1 VIKLPFR
8 TAFLRASVA
17 FAMAVA
23 PAIAVAQQ
31 AGCDSSIA
39 SAQDTSRLNF
49 ISGRSILAG
58 QSFSQKPS
66 SFKDMTCLE
75 KLFSF
80 GNQSMDILFQPPSMS
95 SLLSLIQNFA
105 CQAMSQY
112 IGQAG
117 GGFQNLL
124 NQSFGGLAG
133 GINGGSSLGGG
144 GAGQII
150 PGVNIG
156 SIMTGT
162 LNGLVMQGNNNFN
175 TVGLNPMALFPQQ
188 TGANLVPQQTQT
200 IGQLYGGLH

>member
-1 VIKLPFR
+1 MKLPLR
-8 TAFLRASVA
+8 TIFLRASLA
-17 FAMAVA
+17 FAMMASPTIVL
-23 PAIAVAQQ
+23 AQQ

-95 SLLSLIQNFA
+95 SLLGLIQNFA

-133 GINGGSSLGGG
+133 GINGGGSLGGG
-144 GAGQII
+144 GSGQII

-162 LNGLVMQGNNNFN
+162 LNGLVMQGSNNFN
-175 TVGLNPMALFPQQ
+175 TVGLNPMALFQQQ
-188 TGANLVPQQTQT
+188 TGSNLTPTNTST
-200 IGQLYGGLH
+200 IGQLYGGVH

>member
-1 VIKLPFR
+1 MRMPFR
-8 TAFLRASVA
+8 TAFLRASFA
-17 FAMAVA
+17 FAIAVA
-23 PAIAVAQQ
+23 PAVALAQQ

-39 SAQDTSRLNF
+39 SAQDTARLNF

-58 QSFSQKPS
+58 QSFSQKPT

-95 SLLSLIQNFA
+95 SLLGLIQNFA

-133 GINGGSSLGGG
+133 GINGGGSLGGG

-156 SIMTGT
+156 SMMTGT

-188 TGANLVPQQTQT
+188 NGAALVPQSTAT
-200 IGQLYGGLH
+200 IGQLYGGFH

>member
-1 VIKLPFR
+1 M
-8 TAFLRASVA
+8 TALANRLVRLSFA

-23 PAIAVAQQ
+23 PTIASAQQ

-49 ISGRSILAG
+49 ISGRSALAN

-117 GGFQNLL
+117 GSFTSMLGS
-124 NQSFGGLAG
+124 SFGGLGG
-133 GINGGSSLGGG
+133 GINTGGG

-156 SIMTGT
+156 SLMSGS
-162 LNGLVMQGNNNFN
+162 LQGLVMQGTGNFN
-175 TVGLNPMALFPQQ
+175 TTQLNPMSLFQAQGQVGGPAIPGPG
-188 TGANLVPQQTQT
+188 TT
-200 IGQLYGGLH
+200 IGGLYR